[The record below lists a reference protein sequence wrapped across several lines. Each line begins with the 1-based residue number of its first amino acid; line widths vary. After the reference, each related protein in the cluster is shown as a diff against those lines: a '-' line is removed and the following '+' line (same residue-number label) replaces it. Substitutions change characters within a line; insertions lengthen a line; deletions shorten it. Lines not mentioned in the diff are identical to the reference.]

1 MLHLLTCWQQV
12 GRVFNVSVF
21 QMATEAITSRA
32 NEQSRADEQIIANN
46 LEKKILEILDNKETA
61 TTLWGISAAL
71 REDKSMEFV
80 YKHKLVEAIWNL
92 SRAGKLCVGEGT
104 IEKTVNH

>member
-1 MLHLLTCWQQV
+1 
-12 GRVFNVSVF
+12 
-21 QMATEAITSRA
+21 MATEALTHRA
-32 NEQSRADEQIIANN
+32 EEQIIANN

-71 REDKSMEFV
+71 REDKSIEFV

-92 SRAGKLCVGEGT
+92 SRAGKLSVGEGT
-104 IEKTVNH
+104 IEKIVNN

>member
-1 MLHLLTCWQQV
+1 
-12 GRVFNVSVF
+12 
-21 QMATEAITSRA
+21 MATEAPTSRA
-32 NEQSRADEQIIANN
+32 YEQSIANN
-46 LEKKILEILDNKETA
+46 LEKKILEILDSKEAA

-80 YKHKLVEAIWNL
+80 YKHELVEAIWNL